1 VIEVFK
7 NFQTLLNDGVGFVP
21 LDVRDE
27 SNPASVMLMGS
38 GVQTV
43 FFKMFDF
50 SSRGHGN
57 SSSVWEKERR
67 R

>member
-1 VIEVFK
+1 
-7 NFQTLLNDGVGFVP
+7 VGFVP
-21 LDVRDE
+21 LDVRDK